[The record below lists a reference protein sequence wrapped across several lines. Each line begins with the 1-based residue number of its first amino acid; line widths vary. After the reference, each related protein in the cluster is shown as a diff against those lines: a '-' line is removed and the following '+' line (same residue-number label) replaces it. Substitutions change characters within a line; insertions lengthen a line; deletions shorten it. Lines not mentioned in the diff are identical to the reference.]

1 MGEDGA
7 PHVIVKAAVAP
18 VDGTALVSVSAAAEF
33 FATVQA
39 GAVLGKL
46 QVVQVPLNTRMVSI
60 TQGTVASWVKAGSP
74 KPISRLSLAGEVLE
88 PRKVS
93 AILVT
98 TKELIERSDPKTE
111 ARFNADLQRACVELL
126 DASFVDPSNAG
137 VADESP
143 ASITNG
149 VVAMGSTGN
158 PGEDVA
164 ALVAAF
170 NGDLA
175 SAFFITDPTTAT
187 EIALARDAGGSFAFP
202 DCGARGGSIVGI
214 PLLTSKSSPRDS
226 SGGNLVLLDASAVGV
241 GVEGVRV
248 ARSEQATLQ
257 MSDTPDDPVSA
268 ATELVSLWQSNLVAF
283 LVEVFA
289 NWKLAK
295 PDAVAVVTGATYAT
309 EP

>member
-1 MGEDGA
+1 M
-7 PHVIVKAAVAP
+7 
-18 VDGTALVSVSAAAEF
+18 
-33 FATVQA
+33 
-39 GAVLGKL
+39 
-46 QVVQVPLNTRMVSI
+46 
-60 TQGTVASWVKAGSP
+60 
-74 KPISRLSLAGEVLE
+74 
-88 PRKVS
+88 
-93 AILVT
+93 
-98 TKELIERSDPKTE
+98 
-111 ARFNADLQRACVELL
+111 
-126 DASFVDPSNAG
+126 
-137 VADESP
+137 
-143 ASITNG
+143 
-149 VVAMGSTGN
+149 
-158 PGEDVA
+158 
-164 ALVAAF
+164 
-170 NGDLA
+170 
-175 SAFFITDPTTAT
+175 
-187 EIALARDAGGSFAFP
+187 
-202 DCGARGGSIVGI
+202 GI